1 LTPNLLLFAVAGIN
15 YVTGLENGYLTG
27 EEYFAVDCVQNS
39 KYDWC
44 PRVRDWVLEARAQQ
58 ARERST
64 GSLGTPDSIRLPGS
78 AQSGNAKRDRQG
90 HSQICREGVRLYV

>member
-1 LTPNLLLFAVAGIN
+1 MHSPAHDDRCKDYVIN
-15 YVTGLENGYLTG
+15 AYVTWRGMFFRRLRRKLEIRLVSTR
-27 EEYFAVDCVQNS
+27 A
-39 KYDWC
+39 
-44 PRVRDWVLEARAQQ
+44 RWVLEARAQQ

-64 GSLGTPDSIRLPGS
+64 GSLGTPDSIRLSGS

>member
-1 LTPNLLLFAVAGIN
+1 MHSPAHDDRCKDYVIN
-15 YVTGLENGYLTG
+15 TYLTG
-27 EEYFAVDCVQNS
+27 EEYFAVDCGQNS

-44 PRVRDWVLEARAQQ
+44 PRVRDWVLEARTQQ

-64 GSLGTPDSIRLPGS
+64 GSLGTPDSIRLSGS
-78 AQSGNAKRDRQG
+78 AQSGNAKRDRQR

>member
-1 LTPNLLLFAVAGIN
+1 MHSPAHDDRCKDYVIN
-15 YVTGLENGYLTG
+15 AYLTG

-44 PRVRDWVLEARAQQ
+44 PRVLDGFSKLELSRRVSAAP
-58 ARERST
+58 AVSA
-64 GSLGTPDSIRLPGS
+64 TPDSIRLSGS
-78 AQSGNAKRDRQG
+78 AQSGNAKRNRQR

>member
-1 LTPNLLLFAVAGIN
+1 MHSPAHDDRCKDYVIN
-15 YVTGLENGYLTG
+15 TYLTG

-64 GSLGTPDSIRLPGS
+64 GSLGTPDSIRLSGS
-78 AQSGNAKRDRQG
+78 AQSGNAKRDRQS